1 MSFGLYG
8 RRMIKSDETEVTVE
22 NVVAILNKALPY
34 HWENRSEIQ
43 YLWYYYRGLQ
53 PILNREKQV
62 RPEICNKIVENRANE
77 IVSFKSGYLMG
88 EPLQYVS
95 RGNGDNLSD
104 AINQLNEFVFAE
116 EKPAKD
122 KELADWFHIC
132 GTSFRMVLPD
142 EDVGEDDD
150 SPFEI
155 YTLDPR
161 NTFVVYNNGL
171 GNKPLLGVKYVVDD
185 NGIVHYSCYSD
196 HEYFEIV
203 ESHIIKAEP
212 HILGDIPIIEYPLNI
227 ARIGAFE
234 LVIPLLDAI
243 NLTDSNRQDG
253 VEQFIQALMLFHNVD
268 ISSDD
273 YEKLRE
279 EGAIKFRDIDPQL
292 KAEVAYLT
300 STLNQGETQTLVD
313 HMYQTVLTIC
323 GMPNRNGG
331 TSTSDTGS
339 AVIMRDGW
347 SAAEARAKDSE
358 LMFKKSERIF
368 LKLILN
374 ICKTLKGMD
383 LKVCN
388 IEIRFTRRNYEN
400 ILQKAQV
407 LDLMLKNSKIHPR
420 LAFEHCGLFV
430 DSDLAYTLSAEYEEE
445 QEKQLKEAQQWLN
458 GSKEAQEWFER
469 TKRVIELKSK
479 RKPSQFEVFHHLNK
493 VRKEVTDLLL
503 RDFGYSKRKAAQRL
517 EKKFSGRSYE
527 ELTDVEKEIYD
538 HFRKQQEAFDTWF
551 IEDERKA
558 VVDCLRS
565 IGEHVYTANSIY
577 PTYYEELVERRV
589 HQDLA
594 IGQCYRLVQELQYAI
609 ETLPVDVNTFL
620 RFGEDIQRE
629 IDLIKGWRK
638 SDNKFKGAISATAA
652 NFANVNN
659 NGNANNNNA
668 SNSNGV
674 RPDFDTSIK

>member
-203 ESHIIKAEP
+203 ESHIIKVEP

-292 KAEVAYLT
+292 KAEVSYLT

-347 SAAEARAKDSE
+347 SAAEARA
-358 LMFKKSERIF
+358 
-368 LKLILN
+368 
-374 ICKTLKGMD
+374 
-383 LKVCN
+383 N

-430 DSDLAYTLSAEYEEE
+430 DSDLAYTLSAEYAEE
-445 QEKQLKEAQQWLN
+445 QEKK
-458 GSKEAQEWFER
+458 AQELLEKQN
-469 TKRVIELKSK
+469 TE
-479 RKPSQFEVFHHLNK
+479 
-493 VRKEVTDLLL
+493 KEDETD
-503 RDFGYSKRKAAQRL
+503 DSNTDKGNGTAGGNAAQARQQ
-517 EKKFSGRSYE
+517 SG
-527 ELTDVEKEIYD
+527 
-538 HFRKQQEAFDTWF
+538 
-551 IEDERKA
+551 
-558 VVDCLRS
+558 
-565 IGEHVYTANSIY
+565 
-577 PTYYEELVERRV
+577 
-589 HQDLA
+589 
-594 IGQCYRLVQELQYAI
+594 
-609 ETLPVDVNTFL
+609 
-620 RFGEDIQRE
+620 
-629 IDLIKGWRK
+629 
-638 SDNKFKGAISATAA
+638 SA
-652 NFANVNN
+652 
-659 NGNANNNNA
+659 
-668 SNSNGV
+668 
-674 RPDFDTSIK
+674 D

>member
-1 MSFGLYG
+1 
-8 RRMIKSDETEVTVE
+8 MILTDETEVNIG
-22 NVVAILNKALPY
+22 NVVQILRKALPY
-34 HWENRSEIQ
+34 HWKNRSEIS
-43 YLWYYYRGLQ
+43 YLWSYYKGRQ
-53 PILNREKQV
+53 PILNRVKEV
-62 RPEICNKIVENRANE
+62 RPEITNKIVENRANE

-95 RGNGDNLSD
+95 RGNAENIAD

-142 EDVGEDDD
+142 EMAGEDDE

-171 GNKPLLGVKYVVDD
+171 GNKPILGVKYVVDE
-185 NGIVHYSCYSD
+185 NGVVHYSCYSD

-203 ESHIIKAEP
+203 ESKVVSYDT
-212 HILGDIPIIEYPLNI
+212 HILGEIPIIEYPLNM

-243 NLTDSNRQDG
+243 NLTDSNRLDG

-268 ISSDD
+268 ISSEDFD
-273 YEKLRE
+273 ELRE
-279 EGAIKFRDIDPQL
+279 RGAIKFKDIDPQL
-292 KAEVAYLT
+292 KAEINYLV
-300 STLNQGETQTLVD
+300 SNLNQGETQTLVD

-331 TSTSDTGS
+331 SSTSDTGS

-368 LKLILN
+368 LKVVLN
-374 ICKTLKGMD
+374 ICRTLADMD

-388 IEIRFTRRNYEN
+388 VEIRFTRRNYEN

-407 LDLMLKNSKIHPR
+407 LDLMLKNNKIHPR

-430 DSDLAYTLSAEYEEE
+430 DSDLAYTLSAEYAEE
-445 QEKQLKEAQQWLN
+445 QEQK
-458 GSKEAQEWFER
+458 AQELFEQQQR
-469 TKRVIELKSK
+469 MKQEGNDDDSGNNEGNGGADGKSAET
-479 RKPSQFEVFHHLNK
+479 REQSGN
-493 VRKEVTDLLL
+493 TD
-503 RDFGYSKRKAAQRL
+503 
-517 EKKFSGRSYE
+517 
-527 ELTDVEKEIYD
+527 
-538 HFRKQQEAFDTWF
+538 
-551 IEDERKA
+551 
-558 VVDCLRS
+558 
-565 IGEHVYTANSIY
+565 
-577 PTYYEELVERRV
+577 
-589 HQDLA
+589 
-594 IGQCYRLVQELQYAI
+594 
-609 ETLPVDVNTFL
+609 
-620 RFGEDIQRE
+620 
-629 IDLIKGWRK
+629 
-638 SDNKFKGAISATAA
+638 
-652 NFANVNN
+652 
-659 NGNANNNNA
+659 
-668 SNSNGV
+668 
-674 RPDFDTSIK
+674 

>member
-1 MSFGLYG
+1 MVEPYLHLNG
-8 RRMIKSDETEVTVE
+8 RRMILTDETEVNIG
-22 NVVAILNKALPY
+22 NVVQILRKALPY
-34 HWENRSEIQ
+34 HWKNRSEIS
-43 YLWYYYRGLQ
+43 YLWSYYKGRQ
-53 PILNREKQV
+53 PILNRVKEV
-62 RPEICNKIVENRANE
+62 RPEITNKIVENRANE

-95 RGNGDNLSD
+95 RGNAENIAD

-142 EDVGEDDD
+142 EMAGEDDE

-171 GNKPLLGVKYVVDD
+171 GNKPILGVKYVVDE
-185 NGIVHYSCYSD
+185 NGVVHYSCYSD

-203 ESHIIKAEP
+203 ESKVISYDT
-212 HILGDIPIIEYPLNI
+212 HILGDIPIIEYPLNM

-243 NLTDSNRQDG
+243 NLTDSNRLDG

-268 ISSDD
+268 ISSEDFG
-273 YEKLRE
+273 ELRE
-279 EGAIKFRDIDPQL
+279 RGAIKFKDIDPQL
-292 KAEVAYLT
+292 KAEINYLV
-300 STLNQGETQTLVD
+300 SNLNQGETQTLVD

-331 TSTSDTGS
+331 SSTSDTGS

-368 LKLILN
+368 LKVVLN
-374 ICKTLKGMD
+374 ICRTLADMD

-388 IEIRFTRRNYEN
+388 VEIRFTRRNYEN

-407 LDLMLKNSKIHPR
+407 LDLMLKNNKIHPR

-430 DSDLAYTLSAEYEEE
+430 DSDLAYTLSAEYAEE
-445 QEKQLKEAQQWLN
+445 QEQK
-458 GSKEAQEWFER
+458 AQELFEQQQR
-469 TKRVIELKSK
+469 MKQEGNDDDSGNNEGNGGADGKSAET
-479 RKPSQFEVFHHLNK
+479 REQSGN
-493 VRKEVTDLLL
+493 TD
-503 RDFGYSKRKAAQRL
+503 
-517 EKKFSGRSYE
+517 
-527 ELTDVEKEIYD
+527 
-538 HFRKQQEAFDTWF
+538 
-551 IEDERKA
+551 
-558 VVDCLRS
+558 
-565 IGEHVYTANSIY
+565 
-577 PTYYEELVERRV
+577 
-589 HQDLA
+589 
-594 IGQCYRLVQELQYAI
+594 
-609 ETLPVDVNTFL
+609 
-620 RFGEDIQRE
+620 
-629 IDLIKGWRK
+629 
-638 SDNKFKGAISATAA
+638 
-652 NFANVNN
+652 
-659 NGNANNNNA
+659 
-668 SNSNGV
+668 
-674 RPDFDTSIK
+674 

>member
-1 MSFGLYG
+1 MVEPYLHLNG
-8 RRMIKSDETEVTVE
+8 RRMILTDETEVNIG
-22 NVVAILNKALPY
+22 NVVQILRKALPY
-34 HWENRSEIQ
+34 HWKNRSEIS
-43 YLWYYYRGLQ
+43 YLWSYYKGRQ
-53 PILNREKQV
+53 PILNRVKEV
-62 RPEICNKIVENRANE
+62 RPEITNKIVENRANE

-95 RGNGDNLSD
+95 RGNAENIAD

-142 EDVGEDDD
+142 EMAGEDDE

-171 GNKPLLGVKYVVDD
+171 GNKPILGVKYVVDE
-185 NGIVHYSCYSD
+185 NGVVHYSCYSD

-203 ESHIIKAEP
+203 ESKVVSYDT
-212 HILGDIPIIEYPLNI
+212 HILGEIPIIEYPLNM

-243 NLTDSNRQDG
+243 NLTDSNRLDG

-268 ISSDD
+268 ISSEDFD
-273 YEKLRE
+273 ELRE
-279 EGAIKFRDIDPQL
+279 RGAIKFKDIDPQL
-292 KAEVAYLT
+292 KAEINYLV
-300 STLNQGETQTLVD
+300 SNLNQGETQTLVD

-331 TSTSDTGS
+331 SSTSDTGS

-368 LKLILN
+368 LKVVLN
-374 ICKTLKGMD
+374 ICRTLADMD

-388 IEIRFTRRNYEN
+388 VEIRFTRRNYEN

-407 LDLMLKNSKIHPR
+407 LDLMLKNNKIHPR

-430 DSDLAYTLSAEYEEE
+430 DSDLAYTLSAEYAEE
-445 QEKQLKEAQQWLN
+445 QEQK
-458 GSKEAQEWFER
+458 AQELFE
-469 TKRVIELKSK
+469 
-479 RKPSQFEVFHHLNK
+479 
-493 VRKEVTDLLL
+493 
-503 RDFGYSKRKAAQRL
+503 
-517 EKKFSGRSYE
+517 
-527 ELTDVEKEIYD
+527 
-538 HFRKQQEAFDTWF
+538 QQ
-551 IEDERKA
+551 
-558 VVDCLRS
+558 
-565 IGEHVYTANSIY
+565 
-577 PTYYEELVERRV
+577 
-589 HQDLA
+589 
-594 IGQCYRLVQELQYAI
+594 
-609 ETLPVDVNTFL
+609 
-620 RFGEDIQRE
+620 
-629 IDLIKGWRK
+629 
-638 SDNKFKGAISATAA
+638 
-652 NFANVNN
+652 
-659 NGNANNNNA
+659 
-668 SNSNGV
+668 
-674 RPDFDTSIK
+674 

>member
-95 RGNGDNLSD
+95 RGNGDNISD

-142 EDVGEDDD
+142 EGVDEDDD

-203 ESHIIKAEP
+203 ESHIIKVEP

-292 KAEVAYLT
+292 KAEVSYLT

-358 LMFKKSERIF
+358 LMFKKSERID
-368 LKLILN
+368 I
-374 ICKTLKGMD
+374 
-383 LKVCN
+383 
-388 IEIRFTRRNYEN
+388 
-400 ILQKAQV
+400 
-407 LDLMLKNSKIHPR
+407 
-420 LAFEHCGLFV
+420 AF
-430 DSDLAYTLSAEYEEE
+430 
-445 QEKQLKEAQQWLN
+445 
-458 GSKEAQEWFER
+458 
-469 TKRVIELKSK
+469 I
-479 RKPSQFEVFHHLNK
+479 
-493 VRKEVTDLLL
+493 
-503 RDFGYSKRKAAQRL
+503 
-517 EKKFSGRSYE
+517 
-527 ELTDVEKEIYD
+527 
-538 HFRKQQEAFDTWF
+538 
-551 IEDERKA
+551 
-558 VVDCLRS
+558 
-565 IGEHVYTANSIY
+565 
-577 PTYYEELVERRV
+577 
-589 HQDLA
+589 
-594 IGQCYRLVQELQYAI
+594 
-609 ETLPVDVNTFL
+609 
-620 RFGEDIQRE
+620 
-629 IDLIKGWRK
+629 
-638 SDNKFKGAISATAA
+638 
-652 NFANVNN
+652 
-659 NGNANNNNA
+659 
-668 SNSNGV
+668 
-674 RPDFDTSIK
+674 

>member
-1 MSFGLYG
+1 MVEPYLHLNG
-8 RRMIKSDETEVTVE
+8 RRMILTDETEVNIG
-22 NVVAILNKALPY
+22 NVVQILRKALPY
-34 HWENRSEIQ
+34 HWKNRSEIS
-43 YLWYYYRGLQ
+43 YLWSYYKGRQ
-53 PILNREKQV
+53 PILNRVKEV
-62 RPEICNKIVENRANE
+62 RPEIINKIVENRANE

-95 RGNGDNLSD
+95 RGNAENIAD

-142 EDVGEDDD
+142 EMAGEDDE

-171 GNKPLLGVKYVVDD
+171 GNKPILGVKYVVDE
-185 NGIVHYSCYSD
+185 NGVVHYSCYSD

-203 ESHIIKAEP
+203 ESKVVSYDT
-212 HILGDIPIIEYPLNI
+212 HILGEIPIIEYPLNM

-243 NLTDSNRQDG
+243 NLTDSNRLDG

-268 ISSDD
+268 ISSEDFD
-273 YEKLRE
+273 ELRE
-279 EGAIKFRDIDPQL
+279 RGAIKFKDIDPQL
-292 KAEVAYLT
+292 KAEINYLV
-300 STLNQGETQTLVD
+300 SNLNQGETQTLVD

-331 TSTSDTGS
+331 SSTSDTGS

-368 LKLILN
+368 LKVVLN
-374 ICKTLKGMD
+374 ICRTLADMD

-388 IEIRFTRRNYEN
+388 VEIRFTRRNYEN

-407 LDLMLKNSKIHPR
+407 LDLMLKNNKIHPR

-430 DSDLAYTLSAEYEEE
+430 DSDLAYTLSAEYAEE
-445 QEKQLKEAQQWLN
+445 QEQK
-458 GSKEAQEWFER
+458 AQELFEQQQR
-469 TKRVIELKSK
+469 IKQEGNDDDSGNNEGNGGADGKSAET
-479 RKPSQFEVFHHLNK
+479 REQSGN
-493 VRKEVTDLLL
+493 TD
-503 RDFGYSKRKAAQRL
+503 
-517 EKKFSGRSYE
+517 
-527 ELTDVEKEIYD
+527 
-538 HFRKQQEAFDTWF
+538 
-551 IEDERKA
+551 
-558 VVDCLRS
+558 
-565 IGEHVYTANSIY
+565 
-577 PTYYEELVERRV
+577 
-589 HQDLA
+589 
-594 IGQCYRLVQELQYAI
+594 
-609 ETLPVDVNTFL
+609 
-620 RFGEDIQRE
+620 
-629 IDLIKGWRK
+629 
-638 SDNKFKGAISATAA
+638 
-652 NFANVNN
+652 
-659 NGNANNNNA
+659 
-668 SNSNGV
+668 
-674 RPDFDTSIK
+674 

>member
-1 MSFGLYG
+1 
-8 RRMIKSDETEVTVE
+8 
-22 NVVAILNKALPY
+22 
-34 HWENRSEIQ
+34 
-43 YLWYYYRGLQ
+43 
-53 PILNREKQV
+53 
-62 RPEICNKIVENRANE
+62 
-77 IVSFKSGYLMG
+77 
-88 EPLQYVS
+88 
-95 RGNGDNLSD
+95 
-104 AINQLNEFVFAE
+104 
-116 EKPAKD
+116 
-122 KELADWFHIC
+122 
-132 GTSFRMVLPD
+132 MVLPD
-142 EDVGEDDD
+142 EGVGEDDD

-203 ESHIIKAEP
+203 ESHIIKVEP

-292 KAEVAYLT
+292 KAEVSYLT

-430 DSDLAYTLSAEYEEE
+430 DSDLAYTLSAEYAEE
-445 QEKQLKEAQQWLN
+445 QEKK
-458 GSKEAQEWFER
+458 AQELLEKQN
-469 TKRVIELKSK
+469 TE
-479 RKPSQFEVFHHLNK
+479 
-493 VRKEVTDLLL
+493 KEDETD
-503 RDFGYSKRKAAQRL
+503 DSNTDKGNGTAGGNAAQARQQ
-517 EKKFSGRSYE
+517 SG
-527 ELTDVEKEIYD
+527 
-538 HFRKQQEAFDTWF
+538 
-551 IEDERKA
+551 
-558 VVDCLRS
+558 
-565 IGEHVYTANSIY
+565 
-577 PTYYEELVERRV
+577 
-589 HQDLA
+589 
-594 IGQCYRLVQELQYAI
+594 
-609 ETLPVDVNTFL
+609 
-620 RFGEDIQRE
+620 
-629 IDLIKGWRK
+629 
-638 SDNKFKGAISATAA
+638 SA
-652 NFANVNN
+652 
-659 NGNANNNNA
+659 
-668 SNSNGV
+668 
-674 RPDFDTSIK
+674 D